1 MMKKAPGQS
10 VPQGVISE
18 QHTCDDCGQ
27 PFKTAQGLAG
37 HRRLAHSASTARE
50 LDKRNRE
57 LEAHR
62 RALEQEAAE
71 LARAEE
77 ATKRK
82 EAEVTRRKREI
93 ERTGPRSIGLA
104 QCDECGAWFD
114 NSGKLQAHSTSV
126 HPLDEKVASEVG
138 VSRER
143 VNDVWTE
150 ACHKAK
156 RHPDESLD
164 QIVKRFWSGTDQKIL
179 RALLARD
186 VSFEFEKED

>member
-1 MMKKAPGQS
+1 MEAQPKEVEESLPTNECQECNQS
-10 VPQGVISE
+10 
-18 QHTCDDCGQ
+18 
-27 PFKTAQGLAG
+27 FKTVQGLAG
-37 HRRLAHSASTARE
+37 HRRLTHSASTARE
-50 LDKRNRE
+50 LDERNRE

-62 RALEQEAAE
+62 RALEQKATE

-114 NSGKLQAHSTSV
+114 NSSKLQAHSRSV
-126 HPLDEKVASEVG
+126 HPIDERVASEVG

-150 ACHKAK
+150 ACHKAE

-164 QIVKRFWSGTDQKIL
+164 HIVTRFWSGTDQKIL
-179 RALLARD
+179 RALLAQD
-186 VSFEFEKED
+186 ASFQFEEED